1 MRGILEILRKVP
13 QTTQEWSQVLERLNK
28 AIQVS
33 GERAVLGALTTIAER
48 SGTDLDAILQYLS
61 DGGRATDQRLMPMVN
76 FGNVS
81 SVQSID
87 PLTAVAGASTA
98 DITVSAH
105 TLHTDFGDISYNSG
119 SILGL
124 ALNTRYYV
132 YVDDPE
138 NEGGAVT
145 YIASTS
151 RPNIPASSGRYFVG
165 TIVTPVSANSANITA
180 ATSANPIVFTTS
192 AAHGWSSGDT
202 VVFSSLPG
210 DFGTNLNGQ
219 QRTITVIDSD
229 EFSIAVDGSAYAA
242 YTSGGSATRVVDDG
256 LPDWGGGGGGFIP

>member
-1 MRGILEILRKVP
+1 MRGILEIQRQVP
-13 QTTQEWSQVLERLNK
+13 RDTKEWNQVLERLNN
-28 AIQVS
+28 AIQIS
-33 GERAVLGALTTIAER
+33 GERAVLGVLTTIAER
-48 SGTDLDAILQYLS
+48 SDTDLDTILQYIS
-61 DGGRATDQRLMPMVN
+61 DAGRATDQRLVPMVN

-132 YVDDPE
+132 YVDDP
-138 NEGGAVT
+138 NNQGGAVT

-151 RPNIPASSGRYFVG
+151 RPNIPANSGRYFVG
-165 TIVTPVSANSANITA
+165 TIVTPVSANTANITA

-192 AAHGWSSGDT
+192 AAHGWTTGDT

-210 DFGTNLNGQ
+210 DFGSNLNNT
-219 QRTITVIDSD
+219 QRTITVVDSD
-229 EFSIAVDGSAYAA
+229 EFSVAVDGTAYAA